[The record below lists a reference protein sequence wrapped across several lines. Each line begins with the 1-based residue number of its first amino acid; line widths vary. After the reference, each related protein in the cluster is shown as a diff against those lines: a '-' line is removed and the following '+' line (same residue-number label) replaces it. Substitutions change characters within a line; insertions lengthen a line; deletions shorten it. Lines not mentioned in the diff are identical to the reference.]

1 VLAKTLK
8 VYADVGKKDWPHAFP
23 NFLDTIMSLFK
34 GETMLLGLSMLQ
46 TASEEFTSGRS
57 LPSRR
62 REELVAM
69 LKVVSTFFRRN
80 DRVSCRAIRFRNLA
94 CSWVEP
100 IAQVWIIAHHAR
112 LSRSDQCPGARKIR
126 LSDSHG

>member
-1 VLAKTLK
+1 VVAKTLK

-69 LKVVSTFFRRN
+69 LKVGSAFRWN

-94 CSWVEP
+94 CS
-100 IAQVWIIAHHAR
+100 
-112 LSRSDQCPGARKIR
+112 
-126 LSDSHG
+126 